1 MRKIYFLI
9 FSFFLPFFFH
19 PVLNAQTANV
29 YTFSVSTGTLDP
41 MTGSTILINS
51 GTDDATSFLQDI
63 GFTFNYENVG
73 YTQFSVSPDGFLK
86 LGSPAAVPQFTNN
99 ITTATNAPKLFPFWD
114 DFATGSNGSVR
125 FLLSGTAPN
134 RILIV
139 QWVIAIPRSTT
150 AAANSTMQAWFYES
164 DGKIE
169 FRYGAGG
176 GPASSASIGISG
188 AVPTNY
194 ISVTTPANTA
204 STTIANNSNTS
215 WPGTGVMYSFLPPG
229 PCAGSPTG
237 GTTVGPT
244 GTVCPGVITL
254 TVTGSTFGTG
264 LTYQW
269 ESSVDNINWSPIAGG
284 INQSLTASI
293 TTDTYFRRRIICSAE
308 EAYSSSVLVDV
319 SGSALTLPVTE
330 GFNTSGTAVF
340 PACWTQQYVVG
351 TSNISFQTSS
361 TNPPATP
368 YEGTRYV
375 FWNSFSFSSGNET
388 RLVSPAIVT
397 SGAPDVEVQ
406 FYWYNEN
413 STSYNSGN
421 YLLEGVQ
428 VQYSLD
434 GSSWTDAGAFIPR
447 YDPTLPGGTRQWKLK
462 KINLPA
468 AAGNQPVIFVG
479 FKFHSSFGDN
489 CSLDAVKIQ
498 TPCPVT
504 LSQPG
509 PASQN
514 VCIGST
520 ATFTLS
526 ATGDGITYQW
536 RKGSVNLTNGGD
548 ISGATS
554 STLTIA
560 NVDNSD
566 AGNYDVVITSICGT
580 VIISTAATLSVAAPP
595 TITSQPQNQIVCPGA
610 DATFSIVATEPG
622 LTYQWRKDG
631 VALINGGNID
641 GVTSPTLTITAAT
654 TANPG
659 SYDVVVTGGCSL
671 LSAAAALTLLGAPT
685 ISTQP
690 VNTPVC
696 LGSNATFNV
705 VATGD
710 ALTYQW
716 RKGGVDLIN
725 GGNISGA
732 TSATLT
738 ISATTAIDAGIYDV
752 VISGTCSPSKTSNQV
767 TLTIQNAITF
777 TTQPQ
782 NRTACQNGSVTFTA
796 AATGTITASQWQ
808 VSTDGGTTWTDIA
821 GANTTTLTLTNV
833 QPSQN
838 GYRYRLV
845 SSNGGCGGVNS
856 NVAILTVNPLPI
868 VSLGLSPAGQTQLAP
883 GKVTTVT
890 VSSSPAGA
898 SYQWFLNGV
907 AQPSITGTS
916 YGADVHHI
924 GTYTV
929 RVTDLNGCV
938 NTTGGVTFTA
948 VPTRQLFVY
957 PNPTTGAFYVTYYMP
972 HGNTP
977 VTLTVIDMAGRRM
990 MERHEITTGPYT
1002 KFDFSNSKLAAG
1014 VYIIEFRNSGGDRLA
1029 AGQLVVIRD

>member
-1 MRKIYFLI
+1 MRKIYFLLFGLFSTI
-9 FSFFLPFFFH
+9 FFN
-19 PVLNAQTANV
+19 PVLKAQTANV

-41 MTGSTILINS
+41 MAGSTILINS

-63 GFTFNYENVG
+63 GFTFNYENIG

-86 LGSPAAVPQFTNN
+86 LGSPAAVPQITNS
-99 ITTATNAPKLFPFWD
+99 ITTATNIPKLFLFWD
-114 DFATGSNGSVR
+114 DIATGSNGSVR
-125 FLLSGTAPN
+125 SLITGSAPN
-134 RILIV
+134 RVLIV
-139 QWVIAIPRSTT
+139 QWFVTVPRSTT
-150 AAANSTMQAWFYES
+150 GTANSTMQAWLYES

-188 AVPTNY
+188 VVPTNY

-204 STTIANNSNTS
+204 STSTANNSNTL
-215 WPGTGVMYSFLPPG
+215 WPGTGVMYTFSPPG
-229 PCAGSPTG
+229 PCTGAPTG
-237 GTTVGPT
+237 GTTVGPS
-244 GTVCPGVITL
+244 GTVCPGINTL

-269 ESSVDNINWSPIAGG
+269 ESSIDNVTWSPIAGATG
-284 INQSLTASI
+284 PSLTTII
-293 TTDTYFRRRIICSAE
+293 TSDTYFRRRIICSSE
-308 EAYSSSVLVDV
+308 EAYSSSLLVDI
-319 SGSALTLPVTE
+319 SGSALTLPVSE
-330 GFNTSGTAVF
+330 GFNTSGTTVF
-340 PACWTQQYVVG
+340 PNCWTQQYVVG

-361 TNPPATP
+361 TNPPTTP
-368 YEGTRYV
+368 YEGTRFVY
-375 FWNSFSFSSGNET
+375 WNSFSFSSGNET

-397 SGAPDVEVQ
+397 TGAPNVEVQ

-413 STSYNSGN
+413 STSYNSGA

-434 GSSWTDAGAFIPR
+434 GTTWSDAGAFIPR
-447 YDPTLPGGTRQWKLK
+447 YDPTLPGGTREWKLK

-468 AAGNQPVIFVG
+468 TATNQPLIFVG

-536 RKGSVNLTNGGD
+536 RKGGVNLIDGGD
-548 ISGATS
+548 IAGATS

-560 NVDNSD
+560 NVDNTD
-566 AGNYDVVITSICGT
+566 AGNYDVVITSVCGT
-580 VIISTAATLSVAAPP
+580 VIISTAATLGIAAQP
-595 TITSQPQNQIVCPGA
+595 TITSQPQNQLICPGS
-610 DATFSIVATEPG
+610 DATFTIVALEPG

-631 VALINGGNID
+631 VNLTNGANIA
-641 GVTSPTLTITAAT
+641 GATSATLTINAVT
-654 TANPG
+654 TSNAG
-659 SYDVVVTGGCSL
+659 SYDVIVTGGCSL
-671 LSAAAALTLLGAPT
+671 PSIAATLTLLGIPT
-685 ISTQP
+685 ITTQP
-690 VNTPVC
+690 VNQSAC
-696 LGSNATFNV
+696 LGSNATLTV

-716 RKGGVDLIN
+716 RKGGVNLIN

-738 ISATTAIDAGIYDV
+738 ISSTTANDAGTYDV

-767 TLTIQNAITF
+767 TLAIQNAVSF

-782 NRTACQNGSVTFTA
+782 NRTTCQNGSVTFTA
-796 AATGTITASQWQ
+796 AGTGTITTAQWQ
-808 VSTDGGTTWTDIA
+808 VSSNGGTTWTDIS
-821 GANTTTLTLTNV
+821 GASTTTLTLTNV

-845 SSNGGCGGVNS
+845 LLNAGCGAVNS
-856 NVAILTVNPLPI
+856 NAATLTVNPLPT
-868 VSLGLSPAGQTQLAP
+868 VALGLSPAGQTQLRP
-883 GKVTTVT
+883 GMLTTIT

-907 AQPSITGTS
+907 AEPSITGSS
-916 YGADVHHI
+916 YTVDANHL

-929 RVTDLNGCV
+929 RVTDVNGCV
-938 NTTGGVTFTA
+938 NTTAGVTFTA
-948 VPTRQLFVY
+948 LPTSQLFVY
-957 PNPTTGAFYVTYYMP
+957 PNPTRGAFYVTYYMP
-972 HGNTP
+972 QVNTP
-977 VTLTVIDMAGRRM
+977 VTIVVIDMMGRRIV
-990 MERHEITTGPYT
+990 ERQAVTTAHYT
-1002 KFDFSNSKLAAG
+1002 RFDFSNSKLAAG
-1014 VYIIEFRNSGGDRLA
+1014 VYTIEFRNPGGDRLA
-1029 AGQLVVIRD
+1029 AGQLVVVR